1 MKELENRKDIE
12 FLIDRFYE
20 KLVVDDIVGHF
31 FTTVVKLD
39 WELHIPIMYN
49 FWDSMLF
56 GSKTYKGNPMSVHLE
71 LAKKAPLKP
80 EHFQR
85 WLAQWEAT
93 IKENFT
99 GLKAIEAI
107 QRAEQIAGLM
117 EFKVQEAGK

>member
-1 MKELENRKDIE
+1 MKALANRKDIE

-71 LAKKAPLKP
+71 LAKKTPLKP
-80 EHFQR
+80 EHFER

-99 GLKAIEAI
+99 GSKATEAI

-117 EFKVQEAGK
+117 EFKVQEA